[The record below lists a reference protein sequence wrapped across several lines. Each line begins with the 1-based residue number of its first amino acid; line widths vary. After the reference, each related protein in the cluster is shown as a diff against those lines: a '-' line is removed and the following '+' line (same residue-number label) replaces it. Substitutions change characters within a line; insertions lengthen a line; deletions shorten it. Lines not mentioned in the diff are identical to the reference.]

1 MCEENTT
8 PKRIFNTKMELHELF
23 GMCSLMQY
31 IHTHNFASTLAS
43 NAMECWMKEYFLP
56 LPTHTHTSKQK
67 LPSKK
72 KILIT
77 FNVFSTFCGRL
88 SQTSLGDQHK
98 LFKIKWAEQKTL
110 SVCTLVVGVMV
121 MVANTEMVVYRAW
134 FYIKWKQASSKKEN
148 SICFFNTSHIF
159 SRHVFF
165 SFIFLELQF
174 LLLFIEIHFRAIV
187 VVFHFVIEF

>member
-1 MCEENTT
+1 
-8 PKRIFNTKMELHELF
+8 
-23 GMCSLMQY
+23 
-31 IHTHNFASTLAS
+31 
-43 NAMECWMKEYFLP
+43 MECWIKKSIFYP
-56 LPTHTHTSKQK
+56 PAYTHTRTAYTHCNKTNKS
-67 LPSKK
+67 PSKK
-72 KILIT
+72 E
-77 FNVFSTFCGRL
+77 STYHFQCFLCFLCALKPNKLRRPE
-88 SQTSLGDQHK
+88 HK

-159 SRHVFF
+159 FRQVFF

-174 LLLFIEIHFRAIV
+174 LLLFIEIHCRAIV